1 MQQETKFIFGL
12 KIYAFSIS
20 VHFVPAVEGTGLDG
34 RVLSHC
40 CCCGGEMLVSTSR
53 SRSTQLSRHS
63 SSIQSYHLYF
73 SSMISVW
80 PFSRLVEESLRKVSH
95 KMQNVKVG
103 THLAGYFLGFFF
115 DAGTSAFLGGFSA
128 KLTFRLWPVRISG
141 KS

>member
-1 MQQETKFIFGL
+1 MHSASVSILCQQL
-12 KIYAFSIS
+12 KAQVWTAGCFLT
-20 VHFVPAVEGTGLDG
+20 AQAL
-34 RVLSHC
+34 
-40 CCCGGEMLVSTSR
+40 CCGGEMLVSTSR

-80 PFSRLVEESLRKVSH
+80 PFSRLEEESLRKVSR
-95 KMQNVKVG
+95 KMQNVKVC

-115 DAGTSAFLGGFSA
+115 DAGTSAFLGGFST
-128 KLTFRLWPVRISG
+128 KLAFRLWPVRISG